1 MRRFVLLSLLGIA
14 ILLAGSLA
22 VVLWMTEAGPEHP
35 APEPAPVAAPA
46 PAAEK
51 RPAVVVPPPPQVTA
65 SDIETFE
72 KPVPRSVP
80 EPPEGPPPVDMAAQE
95 RALEAAVSARCGR
108 MHLRLGDEMRK
119 AGEDITGQAVL
130 LFDAEGQD
138 GKVKLGQSRQQS
150 PGNMRPSLVACAQMA
165 LRGQVFD
172 APDAKEGQHFT
183 VQVVLGMLP

>member
-22 VVLWMTEAGPEHP
+22 VVLWMTDAGPDLP
-35 APEPAPVAAPA
+35 APEPAPAPVAARPETRPPA
-46 PAAEK
+46 LIAP
-51 RPAVVVPPPPQVTA
+51 PAVKA
-65 SDIETFE
+65 SDVEAFE

-95 RALEAAVSARCGR
+95 RSLEALVSGKCGQMR
-108 MHLRLGDEMRK
+108 LRLGDEMRR
-119 AGEDITGQAVL
+119 AGEEITGQAVL
-130 LFDAEGQD
+130 LFDAESTEGR
-138 GKVKLGQSRQQS
+138 VKLGQSRQQS

-172 APDAKEGQHFT
+172 VPDAKPEGRFT
-183 VQVVLGMLP
+183 VQVVLGMKE